1 MRDGL
6 AVGEPLSCGCLL
18 SGGLLE
24 STTDGVGLLEAK
36 ADVSVGCVYGLPVGC
51 LSCCFYG
58 WLTYLM
64 GSWLSY

>member
-36 ADVSVGCVYGLPVGC
+36 ADVSVGCV
-51 LSCCFYG
+51 
-58 WLTYLM
+58 
-64 GSWLSY
+64 